1 MLDAINDRMIAKT
14 EDLMKAS
21 EFGRGLLAEA
31 ICTADDQD
39 NLEFFVEA
47 YSVYGPLID
56 TVLQECDRERR
67 NSRTG
72 QARAA
77 R

>member
-1 MLDAINDRMIAKT
+1 
-14 EDLMKAS
+14 MKAT
-21 EFGRGLLAEA
+21 EIGRGLLVEA

-39 NLEFFVEA
+39 NVEFFAAA
-47 YSVYGPLID
+47 YGFYGPLID
-56 TVLQECDRERR
+56 TVLQDCRR
-67 NSRTG
+67 DPRDSTTG